1 MPFLTSCV
9 LKLLKLSPPALKV
22 LALISAFKLSKLP
35 VTFAFKL
42 FNFNSLAFMLAALK
56 FAFKLF
62 KLPLALILILLTLAP
77 LAFKLFA
84 LISAFKLLTLP
95 EIFALKLFNLAPL
108 ALKLGE
114 LKLKSISGFL
124 AVKFFTLPVKFTGEL
139 FKLAAPLVM
148 LKALLA
154 NAKFKFKLFKLFPM
168 AERAGLV
175 ILPEI
180 FGLDV
185 PPLIFN
191 APVTLPDKLYC
202 DESGIMLATR
212 LMSKSTSFA
221 VKFNLGLF
229 KKLFISPV
237 K

>member
-1 MPFLTSCV
+1 MPLALIFI
-9 LKLLKLSPPALKV
+9 LLIPAPPAFKL
-22 LALISAFKLSKLP
+22 LALISAFKL
-35 VTFAFKL
+35 
-42 FNFNSLAFMLAALK
+42 
-56 FAFKLF
+56 
-62 KLPLALILILLTLAP
+62 LI
-77 LAFKLFA
+77 F
-84 LISAFKLLTLP
+84 P
-95 EIFALKLFNLAPL
+95 EIFAFKLFNLAPL

-124 AVKFFTLPVKFTGEL
+124 AFKFFTLPVKLTGEL

-168 AERAGLV
+168 AESAELV

-185 PPLIFN
+185 LPLIFN

-202 DESGIMLATR
+202 DASGIMLAMR
-212 LMSKSTSFA
+212 FISKSTSFA
-221 VKFNLGLF
+221 VKLSLGLF